1 MFLRRPNQEL
11 GGLSNPSGAIVLVAW
26 RNRSIR
32 MTTLL
37 GFVKRHYSFR
47 WFLDTWT
54 IKQKWMYV
62 ALYVII
68 FKTSIIPILVISETI
83 GLLSEGSFLSLGVLI
98 FLLVLWFAI
107 YQPIFNFFM
116 ARDGN
121 WACAWILSKAR
132 WSDLWW
138 CVGQCWWKIQID
150 KGHFA

>member
-1 MFLRRPNQEL
+1 
-11 GGLSNPSGAIVLVAW
+11 
-26 RNRSIR
+26 
-32 MTTLL
+32 MTTFS

-54 IKQKWMYV
+54 VKQKWMYV

-121 WACAWILSKAR
+121 
-132 WSDLWW
+132 
-138 CVGQCWWKIQID
+138 
-150 KGHFA
+150 

>member
-1 MFLRRPNQEL
+1 
-11 GGLSNPSGAIVLVAW
+11 
-26 RNRSIR
+26 
-32 MTTLL
+32 MTTFL

-54 IKQKWMYV
+54 VKQKWMYV

-107 YQPIFNFFM
+107 YQPVINLIF
-116 ARDGN
+116 ARDVN
-121 WACAWILSKAR
+121 
-132 WSDLWW
+132 
-138 CVGQCWWKIQID
+138 
-150 KGHFA
+150 